1 MQPKVYITDDH
12 LLMEL
17 LRSIY
22 YNIKYEITNQCN
34 KWIKYRGEP
43 LVIIKELENHLQ
55 WIRRLTEWT
64 LKSQFKNRIY
74 CYLERI
80 TVIEMYVGC
89 VYYSG
94 KLQEYIEKFSVE
106 YINLYLLRE
115 KYLLEHLPLLGDI
128 YLIYIM
134 EEFEPYLK
142 KKKEKYYEYLK
153 ADELLVM
160 SRVNSK
166 ELYESS
172 PNESICDERS
182 IPLLYLTE

>member
-22 YNIKYEITNQCN
+22 YNIKYEITNQSN

-80 TVIEMYVGC
+80 TVIEMYVGY

-94 KLQEYIEKFSVE
+94 KLQEYVEKFSVE

-115 KYLLEHLPLLGDI
+115 KYLLGHMPLLMDN
-128 YLIYIM
+128 YVIYIM
-134 EEFEPYLK
+134 EEFEPHLK
-142 KKKEKYYEYLK
+142 KKKEKYFEYLK

-160 SRVNSK
+160 SRVSSK
-166 ELYESS
+166 ELNESS
-172 PNESICDERS
+172 PNESVCDERS
-182 IPLLYLTE
+182 IPILYLTE